1 MLKCTS
7 VFTYEIDRPEVA
19 LDEIKAQLENNIKLL
34 DNTVGIIMC
43 HTEFIETGVLKFI
56 SENLPFETAG
66 ITTASQ
72 AVNGEAGELVLTIF
86 IMTSDDIRFKS
97 GITASLE
104 SHLFEPAKSAYDKT
118 SEDESGL
125 PGLILVFTPFHVSLH
140 SGDEYIRVWN
150 EILPSVPLFGTVAVD
165 DTAAFEDSRTIYN
178 GVCSDN
184 AMSFVL
190 LYGDINPRFLIA
202 TLPEDAV
209 LSLKGK
215 ATKTK
220 GNFVFEVNDINT
232 LKFFTDAGIPEKMA
246 TVPLM
251 ISPPVSDTRDK
262 VSVIRELFSY
272 TKDGTGILGGDVEEG
287 STISVLSFKPE
298 NIKSTFQ
305 NRVEQI
311 NASDDVNGVLVF
323 SCVSRRKALLAVF
336 EDLAELHI
344 AKDDIKQDIPFMMG
358 YSGGEFCPVTSVAGT
373 LNNRFHNYSAAILV
387 I

>member
-19 LDEIKAQLENNIKLL
+19 LDEIKAQLDKNIKLL

-43 HTEFIETGVLKFI
+43 HTEFISTGVLEFI
-56 SENLPFETAG
+56 CKNLPFDVAG

-72 AVNGEAGELVLTIF
+72 AVNNEAGELILTIF
-86 IMTSDDIRFKS
+86 IMTSDDISFKT
-97 GITASLE
+97 GITESLE
-104 SHLFEPAKSAYDKT
+104 SSLFDPVKKAYDVASKG
-118 SEDESGL
+118 ESGL
-125 PGLILVFTPFHVSLH
+125 PGLLLVFTPFHVTIH
-140 SGDEYIRVWN
+140 SGNEYIRTWN

-165 DTAAFEDSRTIYN
+165 DTAAFEDSKTIYN
-178 GVCSDN
+178 GICSDN
-184 AMSFVL
+184 AMSFVM

-202 TLPEDAV
+202 TLPEDTV

-220 GNFVFEVNDINT
+220 GNFVYEVNDINT
-232 LKFFTDAGIPEKMA
+232 LKFFTDAGIPKKMA

-251 ISPPVSDTRDK
+251 ISPPVSDTNDE

-272 TKDGTGILGGDVEEG
+272 TDEGVGILGGDVEEG

-298 NIKSTFQ
+298 NIKSTFK
-305 NRVEQI
+305 NRVERI
-311 NASDDVNGVLVF
+311 NANKDVNGVLIF

-336 EDLAELHI
+336 EDPAELHI
-344 AKDDIKQDIPFMMG
+344 ARDDIRQDIPFMMG
-358 YSGGEFCPVTSVAGT
+358 YSGGEFCPVASVAGT
-373 LNNRFHNYSAAILV
+373 LNNRFHNYSAAILL